1 MSAPLESYTY
11 EESGK
16 YFAVI
21 AGAPI
26 MTYSC
31 GGLPI
36 TLSGAAAG
44 TLAVS
49 VNVSGTI
56 SEAGFSEG
64 VGAQRLELLGTQG
77 VSSEA
82 TLATN
87 ITMTDAQAT
96 ELRAKE

>member
-1 MSAPLESYTY
+1 M
-11 EESGK
+11 
-16 YFAVI
+16 
-21 AGAPI
+21 
-26 MTYSC
+26 
-31 GGLPI
+31 
-36 TLSGAAAG
+36 
-44 TLAVS
+44 S